1 MSNYHQRQKVDT
13 AIEAAFRWLVW
24 LRWGV
29 GVVTVVGEWVGGGF
43 GVTEWRG
50 RFGGACFGSAEGFRV
65 RGFMCG
71 SFRSWD
77 GVPENVCIK
86 AGMFFWGG
94 FLGKI
99 WVVERG

>member
-1 MSNYHQRQKVDT
+1 MGR
-13 AIEAAFRWLVW
+13 
-24 LRWGV
+24 
-29 GVVTVVGEWVGGGF
+29 GGF
-43 GVTEWRG
+43 WGYRVEGKVR
-50 RFGGACFGSAEGFRV
+50 GGACFGSAEGFRV